1 MQFYDRQCNLLN
13 DNICLS
19 IYTYNTC
26 YADMTFINIKAQHS
40 DSTHDALISHTS
52 ELGQEVEGGVYELCV
67 NGLTCATQQ
76 TNTLPLLYHDICQ
89 KT

>member
-40 DSTHDALISHTS
+40 DSTHDALMSYTS
-52 ELGQEVEGGVYELCV
+52 ELGQEVEGGVYGWCV
-67 NGLTCATQQ
+67 NGLT
-76 TNTLPLLYHDICQ
+76 TNKYHYYIMTSVKKHDDNL
-89 KT
+89 

>member
-40 DSTHDALISHTS
+40 DSTHDALISYTS
-52 ELGQEVEGGVYELCV
+52 ELGQEWEGGARGWCVY
-67 NGLTCATQQ
+67 GLTCAALQ
-76 TNTLPLLYHDICQ
+76 TNTIIIS
-89 KT
+89 